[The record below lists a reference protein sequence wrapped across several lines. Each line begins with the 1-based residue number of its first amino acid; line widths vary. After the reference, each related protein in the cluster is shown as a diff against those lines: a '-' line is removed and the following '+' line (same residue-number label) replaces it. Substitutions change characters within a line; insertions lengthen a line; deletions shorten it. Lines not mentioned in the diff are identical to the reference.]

1 MERLRRRLPPLTALV
16 VFEAAARLHSFTLAA
31 QEMCITQAAVSR
43 QIRLLEEHLRNPLFI
58 RNHRNVALTNAGQRL
73 FSAVDE
79 SLERIAQAST
89 EIRGDASDA
98 ITIAATVCMATYWL
112 MPRLDAFQREFPN
125 VALRMFAFDR
135 EIDLRAENVDMAITC
150 GNEGQRHGV
159 RMSHLMDEELV
170 PLCSPSYL
178 NGRTL
183 TEPQQLL
190 GERLLNL
197 DREHWRGFNWAV
209 ADWAAWFDQ
218 MNVRGPLPPARMAF
232 NNHAQQVVATLE
244 GRGIALGSPHM
255 LIDLISEGRL
265 VEALPYRY
273 ATRRGYYLAV
283 NEHSTRPHAVAAL
296 QAWLENASQV
306 APPPDNMNKKA

>member
-16 VFEAAARLHSFTLAA
+16 VFEAAGRLQSFTLAA

-43 QIRLLEEHLRNPLFI
+43 QIRQLEAHLGNPLFV
-58 RNHRNVALTNAGQRL
+58 RNHRSVALTTAGQRL
-73 FSAVDE
+73 FEAVDE

-89 EIRGDASDA
+89 EIRSDASGA
-98 ITIAATVCMATYWL
+98 VTIAATVCMATYWL
-112 MPRLDAFQREFPN
+112 MPRLDAFQHRHPD
-125 VALRMFAFDR
+125 VALRMFALDR
-135 EIDLRAENVDMAITC
+135 EVDLRAENVDMAIVC

-159 RMSHLMDEELV
+159 RMSHLMDEVLV
-170 PLCSPSYL
+170 PLCSPAYL
-178 NGRTL
+178 RGRQL
-183 TEPQQLL
+183 TEPVQLL

-218 MNVRGPLPPARMAF
+218 MNVRGPLPAARLAF
-232 NNHAQQVVATLE
+232 NNHAQQIQATID

-255 LIDLISEGRL
+255 LADLLADGRL
-265 VEALPYRY
+265 LQALPQCY

-283 NEHSTRPHAVAAL
+283 NEHSTRPRAVAQL
-296 QAWLENASQV
+296 QAWLQGGHA
-306 APPPDNMNKKA
+306 ATA

>member
-16 VFEAAARLHSFTLAA
+16 VFEAAARLQSFTLAA
-31 QEMCITQAAVSR
+31 QEMSITQAAVSR
-43 QIRLLEEHLRNPLFI
+43 QIRQLEENLGNPLFI
-58 RNHRNVALTNAGQRL
+58 RNHRNVALTIAGQQL
-73 FSAVDE
+73 FEAVDE

-112 MPRLDAFQREFPN
+112 MPRLDAFQREYPN
-125 VALRMFAFDR
+125 VALRLFAFDR

-150 GNEGQRHGV
+150 GSEGQRHGV
-159 RMSHLMDEELV
+159 RLSHLMDEELV
-170 PLCSPSYL
+170 PLCSPAYL
-178 NGRTL
+178 QGRSL
-183 TEPQQLL
+183 EAPQDLL

-218 MNVRGPLPPARMAF
+218 MQVRGPLPPARLAF
-232 NNHAQQVVATLE
+232 NNHAQQILACLE
-244 GRGIALGSPHM
+244 GRGIALGSAHM
-255 LIDLISEGRL
+255 LVDLLDDGRL
-265 VEALPYRY
+265 VQALPQRY

-283 NEHSTRPHAVAAL
+283 NEHSVRPQAVAQLQDWLLSSRAAL
-296 QAWLENASQV
+296 AACTP
-306 APPPDNMNKKA
+306 A